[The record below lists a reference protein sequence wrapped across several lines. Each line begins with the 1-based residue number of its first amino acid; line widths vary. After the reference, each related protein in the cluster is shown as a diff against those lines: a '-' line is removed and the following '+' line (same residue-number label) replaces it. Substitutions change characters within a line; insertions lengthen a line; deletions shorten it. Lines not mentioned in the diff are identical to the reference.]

1 MVSAV
6 LVFLAISITLWT
18 VCEAHRLG
26 DSSFSTA
33 LRLRAGRTSKSS
45 TRKNAVRTSSSSS
58 RRKKPSKTDD
68 DDDEDEDD
76 DNDYKNNSKNSRSS
90 SKNKGSKS
98 TQKSSQKN
106 KNSRSKMEM
115 VPWGKPSGRK
125 GKKSKSIGIREKLE
139 ELAKHGQS
147 AYKDVYRRAKV
158 LRSSAFEGMLL
169 KATWPGSEAVP
180 ENILSEIIK
189 HSIPAFKYGRSSSE
203 DDPYHMTLHKLWTK
217 MCEKDWRTVVK
228 SLYVLH
234 MISRECS
241 TDACE
246 RFAAA
251 IKSLARTRNP
261 KNPDH
266 KYFALSPIADVD
278 HLGEMYSSF
287 IRDYAAYVIFRAKT
301 FSGKFQ
307 DIKDINEESSEIQV
321 LAKLKK
327 LMTCITNG
335 LKCFVVERKQQNPII
350 GHATKVIANDLK
362 DMLKL
367 LSDKMAPMVG
377 QGDPY
382 AGPKGDEKE
391 ILALLQFY
399 QESNTQIKAYLSK
412 ATKAYTVMRVKI
424 PTAVES
430 KVSVGKLE
438 SRIAELTKITGGAT
452 KMMTARKLSRS
463 LARHIEEDDEEEED
477 EEEEDEED
485 DDDDD
490 DEDEE
495 IDTSKDEEEEDD
507 DDEEGEGEEESELD
521 KEEEKEVEDDDEDEE
536 EDDED
541 EEEPESE
548 SELLLLLLE
557 LLLLLLELLL
567 PLLLELLLLL
577 LDDDEE
583 SESLLLL
590 SSTAPFDT
598 PSLISTLSSPGG
610 SSRLKTFSL
619 LEVS

>member
-1 MVSAV
+1 
-6 LVFLAISITLWT
+6 
-18 VCEAHRLG
+18 
-26 DSSFSTA
+26 
-33 LRLRAGRTSKSS
+33 
-45 TRKNAVRTSSSSS
+45 
-58 RRKKPSKTDD
+58 
-68 DDDEDEDD
+68 
-76 DNDYKNNSKNSRSS
+76 
-90 SKNKGSKS
+90 
-98 TQKSSQKN
+98 
-106 KNSRSKMEM
+106 MEM

-169 KATWPGSEAVP
+169 KATWPGNEAVP

-278 HLGEMYSSF
+278 NLGEMYSSF

-307 DIKDINEESSEIQV
+307 DIKEISEESSEVQV
-321 LAKLKK
+321 VAKLKK
-327 LMTCITNG
+327 LMTCISNG
-335 LKCFVVERKQQNPII
+335 LKCSVVERKQQNPII

-367 LSDKMAPMVG
+367 FSDKMAPLIG

-399 QESNTQIKAYLSK
+399 QESTTQIKAYLSK
-412 ATKAYTVMRVKI
+412 AAKAYTVMRVKI
-424 PTAVES
+424 PTEVES
-430 KVSVGKLE
+430 KVSAGKLE
-438 SRIAELTKITGGAT
+438 SRIAELTKMTGGAT
-452 KMMTARKLSRS
+452 TTMTARKLSRS
-463 LARHIEEDDEEEED
+463 LARHVEEDDVEEEEEED
-477 EEEEDEED
+477 EDEEDEETD
-485 DDDDD
+485 
-490 DEDEE
+490 
-495 IDTSKDEEEEDD
+495 
-507 DDEEGEGEEESELD
+507 
-521 KEEEKEVEDDDEDEE
+521 VEDDDEDEDE
-536 EDDED
+536 ETDTSKDEDDVEEEEEEEEKEEKEIEDEDEDEDDEEEEVEKDSDDEDEDNEDDED
-541 EEEPESE
+541 DED
-548 SELLLLLLE
+548 LE
-557 LLLLLLELLL
+557 DDIDDDNDSDDEDD
-567 PLLLELLLLL
+567 
-577 LDDDEE
+577 DDDE
-583 SESLLLL
+583 
-590 SSTAPFDT
+590 DN
-598 PSLISTLSSPGG
+598 
-610 SSRLKTFSL
+610 
-619 LEVS
+619 